1 MAGGTFRLADIHH
14 VVDTVSRGAQ
24 YPLADAAALETAL
37 GGGGATVALG
47 AEQHQASEVRQ
58 IPADFFPIESAE
70 DLFTK
75 LATLRGAGGDQA
87 EGMRAA
93 EQLSSLP
100 PQAGPRPQIPPGDI
114 PTGRNVP
121 SSRDYAH

>member
-1 MAGGTFRLADIHH
+1 MAGGTFRLADVHH
-14 VVDTVSRGAQ
+14 VVDTVSGSAQ

-37 GGGGATVALG
+37 GGGGATVSLG
-47 AEQHQASEVRQ
+47 AEKHQASEVRQ
-58 IPADFFPIESAE
+58 IPADYFPIESAE

-87 EGMRAA
+87 EGMPPGQ
-93 EQLSSLP
+93 QLSSP
-100 PQAGPRPQIPPGDI
+100 PHDAGSPPRFPPG

-121 SSRDYAH
+121 SVRGYPR